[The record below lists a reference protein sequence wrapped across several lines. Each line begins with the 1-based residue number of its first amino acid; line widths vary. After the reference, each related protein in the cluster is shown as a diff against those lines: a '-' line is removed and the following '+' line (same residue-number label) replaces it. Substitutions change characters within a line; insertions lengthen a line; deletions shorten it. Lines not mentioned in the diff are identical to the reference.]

1 MLGYVVLRWWNCLG
15 RIRRGGLVGGGVSFG
30 MSVDVSKASCH
41 PQCISPTCGLSCEL
55 SSVHIAMP

>member
-1 MLGYVVLRWWNCLG
+1 MALFE

-55 SSVHIAMP
+55 SAVHIAMP